1 MYLVSTPSESV
12 TPRVNIASI
21 HESRL
26 IVDELSLPP
35 QHGEARNL

>member
-12 TPRVNIASI
+12 TPR
-21 HESRL
+21 ESRL